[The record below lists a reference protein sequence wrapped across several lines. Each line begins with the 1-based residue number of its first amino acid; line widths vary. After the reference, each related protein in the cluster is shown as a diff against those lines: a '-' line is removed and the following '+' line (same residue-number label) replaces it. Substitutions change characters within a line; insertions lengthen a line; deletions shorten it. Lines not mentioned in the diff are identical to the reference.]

1 MGTTQHLFSDLF
13 AQLGLP
19 NDERSIAKFLIEH
32 TTEKKDFRLPDLPFW
47 SPSQA
52 AFLKESLV
60 QDSEWSGLADQLSS
74 ALRAP
79 IEIDA
84 DTQTTPKLH
93 AALRAKVMP
102 GSAAHNRTSG
112 I

>member
-1 MGTTQHLFSDLF
+1 MGTMQHSFTELF

-19 NDERSIAKFLIEH
+19 NDEQSIADFLVAH
-32 TTEKKDFRLPDLPFW
+32 TTKVKDFRLPDLPFW
-47 SPSQA
+47 TTSQA

-60 QDSEWSGLADQLSS
+60 QDSEWSGLVDQLSS

-79 IEIDA
+79 IEA
-84 DTQTTPKLH
+84 DT
-93 AALRAKVMP
+93 V
-102 GSAAHNRTSG
+102 

>member
-19 NDERSIAKFLIEH
+19 NDDQSIAQFLIEH
-32 TTEKKDFRLPDLPFW
+32 TTKEKDFRLPDLSFW

-79 IEIDA
+79 IEPA
-84 DTQTTPKLH
+84 T
-93 AALRAKVMP
+93 
-102 GSAAHNRTSG
+102 
-112 I
+112 